1 MRISV
6 ANTHAENSISVDH
19 RHDFVVCGDNSSALS
34 CQKRNDTAAI
44 PKAAKGQFANHA
56 RMAK

>member
-1 MRISV
+1 MGISV

-19 RHDFVVCGDNSSALS
+19 RHDFVVGGGNSSALS
-34 CQKRNDTAAI
+34 CQKSNDAAAI
-44 PKAAKGQFANHA
+44 PKAAKSQLANHA